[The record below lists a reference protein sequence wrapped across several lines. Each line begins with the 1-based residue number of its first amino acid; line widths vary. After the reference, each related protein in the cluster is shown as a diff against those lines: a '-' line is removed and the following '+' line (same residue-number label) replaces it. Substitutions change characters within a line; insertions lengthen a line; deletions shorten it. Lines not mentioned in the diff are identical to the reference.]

1 MLSGNLWG
9 GYLGTKR
16 YTRYQ
21 ALRLS
26 HLNVHMFLG
35 YAKPLQSP
43 KNFEDMDFL
52 KKIVVKL
59 IASWTQLK
67 CFADVQQ
74 MEKSL
79 NSRAERDFRVI
90 CLRAVPEDLVYKMG
104 VWSPMLQG
112 LC

>member
-1 MLSGNLWG
+1 MFICFL
-9 GYLGTKR
+9 
-16 YTRYQ
+16 
-21 ALRLS
+21 AV
-26 HLNVHMFLG
+26 LNHYRVQRIL
-35 YAKPLQSP
+35 KTWI
-43 KNFEDMDFL
+43 FL

-104 VWSPMLQG
+104 FWSPMLQG